1 MNILTRIVIVITPD
15 FTYNWPVA
23 HVACTYGLTMYHA
36 SLLSPVTIGRHNQC
50 RQNVRPTDRCCSAEP
65 VNEA

>member
-23 HVACTYGLTMYHA
+23 NVACAYGLTMYRA
-36 SLLSPVTIGRHNQC
+36 SLLSPVTIGRYNQC
-50 RQNVRPTDRCCSAEP
+50 RQNVRLTDQSCNAEP